1 MADMIHGIL
10 VLVGFV
16 LLVLGI
22 QLFISSCKFVANGI
36 KTQATVIDN
45 IAISSQSD
53 AGTSIMYAPL
63 LEYDVKSE
71 KNTYTPNSRSNPPAY
86 DIGEKVPIVY
96 SRKNSQNVRIVSFWG
111 VYLGR
116 NILFAFSLPMLLIG
130 TGYFFFKW
138 GII

>member
-96 SRKNSQNVRIVSFWG
+96 SKKNSQNVRIVSFWG
-111 VYLGR
+111 VYLGS
-116 NILFAFSLPMLLIG
+116 NIMFAFSLPMLLIG

>member
-16 LLVLGI
+16 LRVLGK
-22 QLFISSCKFVANGI
+22 QLFIYSRKFVANGI

-53 AGTSIMYAPL
+53 AGTSIMYAPS

-86 DIGEKVPIVY
+86 DIGEKAP
-96 SRKNSQNVRIVSFWG
+96 IVSFWG
-111 VYLGR
+111 VYLGS
-116 NILFAFSLPMLLIG
+116 NILFAFRL
-130 TGYFFFKW
+130 FFIQMGNYLKKTLCQNTVHF
-138 GII
+138 I